1 MSEFSTALEG
11 GEDEF
16 FNEENIEIKDM
27 PDGIPRPMYWRVLL
41 YPYIP
46 PKKTKGGILLPDES
60 ADAQEYFAFMAR
72 VVAFGPKAFK
82 SRRLRDLEESEIFT
96 FRGPAESHDSK
107 GVDLDGEHEITQY
120 ADRYRDNDLI
130 PKVGSWVIFQRHA
143 GLRITYRGL
152 KFFMC
157 DDDAILALI
166 DAPEGYK
173 AYV

>member
-1 MSEFSTALEG
+1 MSEFSTALDG

-16 FNEENIEIKDM
+16 FNEENIEIDNM
-27 PDGIPRPMYWRVLL
+27 PLGIPKPMYWRVLL

-46 PKKTKGGILLPDES
+46 PKKTRGGILLPDES

-72 VVAFGPKAFK
+72 VVDFGPKAFK
-82 SRRLRDLEESEIFT
+82 SRRLRSLDHAETTTKTTAPQDRTTLESLTYQDFY
-96 FRGPAESHDSK
+96 D
-107 GVDLDGEHEITQY
+107 
-120 ADRYRDNDLI
+120 DNDRI